1 MKIYNLIK
9 VWKSHKVWRG
19 NMSKRILKELGK
31 TIRHYARK
39 VVLPASLAMLCI
51 APNCVY
57 AYDTEVNEWK
67 NVQIVGGGMITG
79 VVFSEAEE
87 DLIYA
92 RTDMG
97 GIYRWQP
104 DSETWKPL
112 TDWVGPEIWSNLGC
126 DGIATDPS
134 DPNRVYALM
143 GEYDNGWTDVK
154 GAVFCSDDKGETWTV
169 SELPFFCASN
179 QQGRLMDARLTVD
192 PNNSAILYLGSRND
206 GLWKS
211 EDYGQTWNQVT
222 SFDIEGDFLYD
233 KGTVYE
239 GHLGITFVL
248 CDKNSNVSGKGSQTI
263 YVGIGNK
270 EHSIYKTTDGGNT
283 WAPLADEPRGKIVD
297 EATQSWEIQDGDTY
311 LPQQAYLT
319 KDGMLYVT
327 YATEAGPYASGYGD
341 VWKYNTNT
349 EEWKLVSPVS
359 SKNAPN
365 DPWYGYQGLAVDPQ
379 NENNIVVTCQSW
391 WPDMLMYRSTDGGE
405 TWENVWE
412 WTSYPERNI
421 KCDIDISVA
430 PWLDWGSTHGPDNN
444 AEASPKIGW
453 NVGAIAIDPFNSD
466 RMMYGTGATLYGT
479 DNLTNW
485 DKGEKFNIEVKA
497 KGIEETVS
505 NALITIPDTE
515 DDGLVSS
522 LWDINGFYH
531 EDITKV
537 PEILANVSA
546 GNKYS
551 TLNSSVDVDYAELN
565 PSIVV
570 RVGERTAVDGYGNYL
585 NGMMTSKDGGKT
597 FSPIHDRIG
606 NSNGRGEVAV
616 SADGSIF
623 LWATEDEAVSWS
635 KGGYNWTASTGIP
648 VAANIC
654 SDRVNPNVF
663 YGYSGGKAYVS
674 TDAAKSFTEVSVEG
688 LPSVTSNTMNIKG
701 VRGYEGHVWMGT
713 AKADDKNANG
723 FWFSEDFGQTYTKL
737 TTVDAVTAFGFGKA
751 KEEGGYPAIYIVGQV
766 EGKDGFFRSDDQGAT
781 WTRIND
787 DNHQYGLVDPC
798 CDVTGDYD
806 VYGRVYIGT
815 NGRGIVYSDTGSGTI
830 TTPSAT
836 ISATTAVF
844 DKKTDLQK
852 DVTVTVNA
860 NGNTLEAVKI
870 GDKVLV
876 EGEDYTVAGDKVTI
890 LKEFLATQEDGKLKV
905 TFDFNEG
912 NDPVLTITVKETV
925 VSASLSKTEAS
936 FDKKTEL
943 QEDVVVT
950 FEANGNALEAI
961 KNGDV
966 VLVEGTDY
974 VVEDNKVTILKDYL
988 TQLEEGKVALVFDFN
1003 KGEDP
1008 VLTIDVTKTVV
1019 SATLETT
1026 TESFDQASVSD
1037 VEVGMILNGNTLV
1050 AVKKDNAALTVGKE
1064 YTVVEDKVIFAA
1076 DYLATLSK
1084 GAHEFVFEFSE
1095 GNSASFVI
1103 NVVNTAEKDSV
1114 VTPDEATFDKNV
1126 EMQADVVVNVE
1137 LNGNTLEAIK
1147 LGDNVLVSGTEY
1159 IVGEEGT
1166 ITFPASY
1173 LQTLAKGTYD
1183 FTFEFSA
1190 GEKQVVKVV
1199 VVDTTKTEVAEGAIV
1214 VEVVNKNGI
1223 STNALAHTFK
1233 LKVKDDSEFD
1243 ISKLSIRY
1251 YFTNEELGVGTNC
1264 WIDTAAAQ
1272 YTCAPWYV
1280 SLTDKVSGVVKD
1292 MEQVTDTAN
1301 QYAEI
1306 TFTDDGVL
1314 NNTCTLQV
1322 DTRIANNNWSA
1333 FNQSNDFSYEDA
1345 TKVAVFYDGELISGS
1360 MPQ

>member
-1 MKIYNLIK
+1 
-9 VWKSHKVWRG
+9 
-19 NMSKRILKELGK
+19 MSKRILRDLTQ
-31 TIRHYARK
+31 TIKRYARK
-39 VVLPASLAMLCI
+39 VVLPMGLAMMVI

-57 AYDTEVNEWK
+57 AFDTEANEWK
-67 NVQIVGGGMITG
+67 NVQIYGGGMMTG
-79 VVFSEAEE
+79 VVFSPAEK
-87 DLIYA
+87 DLIYS

-97 GIYRWQP
+97 GVYRWIP
-104 DSETWKPL
+104 ETESWKPL
-112 TDWVGPEIWSNLGC
+112 TDWVGADMWSNLGC
-126 DGIATDPS
+126 DGIAVDPS
-134 DPNRVYALM
+134 DANRVYMLM
-143 GEYDNGWTDVK
+143 GEYDNGWTDVP
-154 GAVFCSDDKGETWTV
+154 GAVFCSNDKGDTWTV
-169 SELPFFCASN
+169 SELPFFCGSN
-179 QQGRLMDARLTVD
+179 MQGRLMNGRLTVD
-192 PNNSAILYLGSRND
+192 PNNSAVLYLGSRND

-211 EDYGQTWNQVT
+211 EDYGLTWNKM
-222 SFDIEGDFLYD
+222 SNFDIEGDFFYD
-233 KGTVYE
+233 KGEAYG

-248 CDKNSNVSGKGSQTI
+248 CDPRSNLEGKGSQTI
-263 YVGIGNK
+263 YVGIGNS
-270 EHSIYKTTDGGNT
+270 EHSIYKTTDGGET
-283 WAPLADEPRGKIVD
+283 WAPVVGEPRGKVTN
-297 EATQSWEIQDGDTY
+297 EATGEWNMVDGDTY
-311 LPQQAYLT
+311 LPQQVYLT
-319 KDGMLYVT
+319 KEGIMYVT

-349 EEWKLVSPVS
+349 EEWKLISPKS
-359 SKNAPN
+359 SIKAPD

-379 NENNIVVTCQSW
+379 DENTLVVTGQSW
-391 WPDMLMYRSTDGGE
+391 WPDMMMYRSTDGGE
-405 TWENVWE
+405 TWTNVWE
-412 WTSYPERNI
+412 FTSYPDRDI
-421 KCDIDISVA
+421 KCNIDISEA
-430 PWLDWGSTHGPDNN
+430 PWLDWGSTHTPDYNSV
-444 AEASPKIGW
+444 ASPKIGW
-453 NVGAIAIDPFNSD
+453 NCGAIAIDPFNSD

-485 DKGEKFNIEVKA
+485 DKGEKFDIKVRA

-505 NALITIPDTE
+505 NALLVIPDTE
-515 DDGLVSS
+515 DDGLITS
-522 LWDINGFYH
+522 LFDINGFYH

-537 PEILANVSA
+537 PTIMANMN
-546 GNKYS
+546 GDKYES
-551 TLNSSVDVDYAELN
+551 LESSVDADYAKLN
-565 PSIVV
+565 PKIVF
-570 RVGERTAVDGYGNYL
+570 RVGERRAIDSYGSYA
-585 NGMMTSKDGGKT
+585 NGMTISKDGGKT
-597 FSPIHDRIG
+597 FSLIHDRIG
-606 NSNGRGEVAV
+606 NSEGGGEVAV
-616 SADGSIF
+616 SADGSVV
-623 LWATEDEAVSWS
+623 LWATPDEPVSWS
-635 KGGYNWTASTGIP
+635 KGGYNWKACEGIP
-648 VAANIC
+648 TNAMIA
-654 SDRVNPNVF
+654 SDRANANMF
-663 YGYSGGKAYVS
+663 YGCSKDGKVYYS
-674 TDAAKSFTEVSVEG
+674 TDLGKTFEEGQIEG
-688 LPSVTSNTMNIKG
+688 LPAVGSAQDLNIKAVKG
-701 VRGYEGHVWMGT
+701 FEGHVWVGT
-713 AKADDKNANG
+713 NKGDKGTNG
-723 FWFSEDFGQTYTKL
+723 LWHSTDGGKTYTKL
-737 TTVDAVTAFGFGKA
+737 DTVEGALSFGFGKA
-751 KEEGGYPAIYIVGQV
+751 KEEGGYPAIYMAGIV
-766 EGKDGFFRSDDQGAT
+766 EGKNGFFRSDDMGET

-787 DNHQYGLVDPC
+787 DEHQYGLVDPG
-798 CDVTGDYD
+798 CDITGDFD
-806 VYGRVYIGT
+806 TYGRVYIGT

-1037 VEVGMILNGNTLV
+1037 VEVGMILNGNTLI
-1050 AVKKDNAALTVGKE
+1050 AVKKDNVALTAGKE

-1084 GAHEFVFEFSE
+1084 GAHEFVFEFSK
-1095 GNSASFVI
+1095 GNNAGFVI

-1199 VVDTTKTEVAEGAIV
+1199 VVDTTKTEVAEGAIA

-1223 STNALAHTFK
+1223 NTNALAHTFK
-1233 LKVKDDSEFD
+1233 LKVEDDSEFD

-1251 YFTNEELGVGTNC
+1251 YFTNESPEVGATC

-1272 YTCAPWYV
+1272 YTGAPWYV
-1280 SLTDKVSGVVKD
+1280 SLTDKVTGIVKN
-1292 MEQVTDTAN
+1292 MEQATDTAN
-1301 QYAEI
+1301 QYVEL
-1306 TFTDDGVL
+1306 TFADAGIL
-1314 NNTCTLQV
+1314 NNTCTLQI
-1322 DTRIANNNWSA
+1322 DTRVANNNWSA
-1333 FNQSNDFSYEDA
+1333 FDQSNDFSYEDA
-1345 TKVAVFYDGELISGS
+1345 TKIAVFYDGELISGAL
-1360 MPQ
+1360 PN